1 MSRQIGLKDVSF
13 AKLLTDVVAGATT
26 YDTMKKYERSVTA
39 KITPKTDS
47 ETEYSDDSIEDIV
60 SNFNSID
67 VEIELNTLS
76 LETRAFLQGAKVING
91 ILVESKEDIPPF
103 VAMSFRSK
111 KANKK
116 YRYVCLFKG
125 KFDITEDSFE
135 TQADKVKSQTAKI
148 KGTFVARDSDGYW
161 RLIGDEDATGAD
173 ATALAAW
180 LTAVPTIPVAQG

>member
-13 AKLLTDVVAGATT
+13 AKLLTDVVDGATT
-26 YDTMKKYERSVTA
+26 YDAMKKYERSVTA
-39 KITPKTDS
+39 KITPKQDS

-60 SNFNSID
+60 SSFNSID

-76 LETRAFLQGAKVING
+76 LETRAFLQGAKVVNG
-91 ILVESKEDIPPF
+91 ILIESKEDIPPF

-111 KANKK
+111 KANGK

-125 KFDITEDSFE
+125 KFDITEDNFE
-135 TQADKVKSQTAKI
+135 IQADKVKSQTAKI

-173 ATALAAW
+173 ATALASW